1 MHGNDHSHPHPQAA
15 PATQGRTI
23 SWASHYD
30 LVVKLLSFGRE
41 NALRSRTLRQAAISS
56 GESVLDVGCGT
67 GTLTLLA
74 KTQTGTAGN
83 VHGIDASPEMI
94 AVARQKSVQQKAEVD
109 FQTGVIEALPFSDG
123 TFDVVLSSLMFH
135 HLPPDLK
142 QRGLAEI
149 HRVLKPGGRLLVVDM
164 ARPRTLAQR
173 LTMFTLVHG
182 GLSGDVSDL
191 RPLMIALGYQGSQTG
206 SIWGSIGFVQ
216 ASRSP
221 AQIPA

>member
-1 MHGNDHSHPHPQAA
+1 MHGNDHSHPHTQAA

-30 LVVKLLSFGRE
+30 LLVKLLSFGRE
-41 NALRSRTLRQAAISS
+41 NALRSRTIRQAAISR
-56 GESVLDVGCGT
+56 GEVVLDVGCGT

-74 KTQTGTAGN
+74 RTQTGAAGK

-94 AVARQKSVQQKAEVD
+94 AVARQKSVQQKSDVD
-109 FQTGVIEALPFSDG
+109 FQVGVIEALPFPDG

-149 HRVLKPGGRLLVVDM
+149 YRVLKPGGRLIVVDM
-164 ARPRTLAQR
+164 ARPKTLAQR
-173 LTMFTLVHG
+173 LNMITLVHN
-182 GLSGDVSDL
+182 GLTDEVSDL
-191 RPLMIALGYQGSQTG
+191 LPLMLALGYQGGQVG
-206 SIWGSIGFVQ
+206 SIWGPIGFVQ
-216 ASRSP
+216 ASRGP
-221 AQIPA
+221 TRP